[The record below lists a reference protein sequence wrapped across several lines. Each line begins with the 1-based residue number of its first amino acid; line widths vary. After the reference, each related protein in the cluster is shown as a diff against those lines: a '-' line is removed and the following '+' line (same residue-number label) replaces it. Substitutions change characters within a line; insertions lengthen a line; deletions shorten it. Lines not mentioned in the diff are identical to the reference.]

1 MALYFVSFMMIGNLL
16 LLNVF
21 VGVFAD
27 SYSAANINM
36 LKGVIMFCCVAS
48 VRNI

>member
-1 MALYFVSFMMIGNLL
+1 MMVGNLL

-27 SYSAANINM
+27 SYSAANVNM
-36 LKGVIMFCCVAS
+36 LKGVILFLRTFTSIC
-48 VRNI
+48 

>member
-1 MALYFVSFMMIGNLL
+1 LALYFVSFMMIGNLL

-27 SYSAANINM
+27 SYSSANVMM
-36 LKGVIMFCCVAS
+36 LKGDITFIPFVPS
-48 VRNI
+48 L